1 MTYEE
6 IHTSVETLVKKYE
19 ERDPFKL
26 CRATIFS
33 TNKISII
40 VTTNI
45 QIKITRIPITIK
57 PFTLKPVR

>member
-26 CRATIFS
+26 CRAMG
-33 TNKISII
+33 I
-40 VTTNI
+40 VLL
-45 QIKITRIPITIK
+45 
-57 PFTLKPVR
+57 LKTVFVMLHSVFQ